1 MINGHTHR
9 PGIRHF
15 NHLKVISV
23 GAVCNDDNAQCA
35 LINFAI
41 GQVDFFRTDASGEMI
56 QTHSEKL

>member
-9 PGIRHF
+9 AGIRHF
-15 NHLKVISV
+15 NHLKVINV